1 MNLNEVID
9 KIQLDLDSNSNKIK
23 IDLIYAFNGTGKTRI
38 SRNIVNVN
46 EEKCLCFNALFQD
59 DFMWDNDSFIL
70 NIRKNSW
77 IVKMINE
84 QGFQNQIISN
94 FEMIYGYD
102 IEPIFNSDSDKI
114 TFTAKTIDGYDN
126 NVKISKA
133 EETLFIWSIFYT
145 FLDFAISELHE
156 SEENRSSNI
165 FNSLKYII
173 IDDPVS
179 SIDDSIIMKL
189 SIALFDLILKCNNDN
204 NSLKL
209 SFLITTHHALF
220 YNSLYNLIHR
230 DSKIKDKAYV
240 LSKINYNYSIKEKG
254 DTVFG
259 YHLVLKDKII
269 ESIMNNLIDKS
280 HFNMFRILLE
290 KTANYF
296 GYSKYDEC
304 LPESKYKQEII
315 RLLNL
320 YSHGNLCDFEYSELT
335 ENEKRVFTLAFTDY
349 LNKYKRS

>member
-9 KIQLDLDSNSNKIK
+9 KIKIDLDGSSDKIK
-23 IDLIYAFNGTGKTRI
+23 VDLIYAFNGTGKTRI
-38 SRNIVNVN
+38 SRNIVNDY
-46 EEKCLCFNALFQD
+46 EGKCLCFNALFQD
-59 DFMWDNDSFIL
+59 DFIWDNTDFVL
-70 NIRKNSW
+70 NIRENSW
-77 IVKMINE
+77 IVYIIEE

-94 FEMIYGYD
+94 FQEIYGSD
-102 IEPIFNSDSDKI
+102 IEPIFNEKCNKI
-114 TFTAKTIDGYDN
+114 TFNAKTIEGYDK

-133 EETLFIWSIFYT
+133 EETIFIWSVFYT
-145 FLDFAISELHE
+145 FLDFAISELYE
-156 SEENRSSNI
+156 SKEDRSSYI
-165 FNSLKYII
+165 FNSLKYVI
-173 IDDPVS
+173 IDDPIS

-189 SIALFDLILKCNNDN
+189 SISLYNLILKCNNDIF
-204 NSLKL
+204 SLKL

-230 DSKIKDKAYV
+230 ENKIKDKTYI
-240 LSKINYNYSIKEKG
+240 LSKINYSYLIKEKG

-259 YHLVLKDKII
+259 YHLVLKDKIND
-269 ESIMNNLIDKS
+269 SILNNLLDKS

-296 GYSKYDEC
+296 GYTKYEEC
-304 LPESKYKQEII
+304 LPESQYKQEVI

-335 ENEKRVFTLAFTDY
+335 ENEKRIFTLAFTDY